1 MGSRIGR
8 FQFQHKVS
16 PRKTNNDVDVLSSL
30 QSDLNKNMED
40 CTTEMEDAICA
51 TTDVVIHQGKGDEPW
66 VTTVSANIDISYPEA
81 VITD

>member
-1 MGSRIGR
+1 M
-8 FQFQHKVS
+8 
-16 PRKTNNDVDVLSSL
+16 DVLSSL
-30 QSDLNKNMED
+30 PSDLNKNMED

-51 TTDVVIHQGKGDEPW
+51 TTDVVKGDEPW

>member
-40 CTTEMEDAICA
+40 CTAEMEKDAICA
-51 TTDVVIHQGKGDEPW
+51 TTDVVKGDEPR